1 MFSSKGSIDNRSGGV
16 ADRVVPAMASSGS
29 SSSIS
34 IDGNVMAGVVFGG
47 RGGVCVDGMERDLYV
62 QVYVRH
68 QCV

>member
-1 MFSSKGSIDNRSGGV
+1 
-16 ADRVVPAMASSGS
+16 MASSGS